1 MAPGWKGKRGPQH
14 CLSQEEQIR
23 HYARS
28 HLDQEHPS
36 LRSHLSYPQWLPRP
50 RGSPSIR
57 APALC
62 FLAVSHCKQ
71 HPCLPHLHITE
82 LSWRVTDVTEQSPS
96 RLVGDSHSFTVAC
109 DLPFALWPL
118 TPSSSLWLAPL
129 HLRVFEICFYDP
141 SECFLFFSGLL
152 IKPAQS
158 SDSPMPYPT
167 ATDG

>member
-1 MAPGWKGKRGPQH
+1 MAPGWKGKRGQQH

-36 LRSHLSYPQWLPRP
+36 LRSHLSYPQRLPRP
-50 RGSPSIR
+50 RGSPSIC

-82 LSWRVTDVTEQSPS
+82 LSWRVTDVTDQSPS
-96 RLVGDSHSFTVAC
+96 RRLWPTICPLTSHSIKFPVAGS
-109 DLPFALWPL
+109 PTSPNLWNL
-118 TPSSSLWLAPL
+118 FLWSFRMLSILLWLAYKA
-129 HLRVFEICFYDP
+129 RSVFRQPHAIPD
-141 SECFLFFSGLL
+141 SHRWVVTLSSGF
-152 IKPAQS
+152 
-158 SDSPMPYPT
+158 T
-167 ATDG
+167 